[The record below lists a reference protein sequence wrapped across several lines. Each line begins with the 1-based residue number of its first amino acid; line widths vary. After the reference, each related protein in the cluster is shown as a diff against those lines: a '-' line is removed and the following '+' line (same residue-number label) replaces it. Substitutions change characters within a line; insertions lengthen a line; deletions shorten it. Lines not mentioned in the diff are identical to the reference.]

1 MDHQRTL
8 VVVMAVVGFGAIV
21 AGVHQE
27 LLHVAPGY
35 DGTITTGWDGRLNH
49 EEYLLARLGGVGVVG
64 ALAALRWKHA
74 VALPVAVGGVEIGYS
89 LVAVSH
95 YVRDPGL
102 YTTVQTFDGTT
113 RLVLGA
119 EPFLLVV
126 GGLLFLGAG
135 VAAWRTHGERAAGVR
150 EFVADAGREQRLVG
164 LRDE

>member
-1 MDHQRTL
+1 MDRQRIL
-8 VVVMAVVGFGAIV
+8 AVVMAVAGFGAVV
-21 AGVHQE
+21 AGIHQE

-35 DGTITTGWDGRLNH
+35 DGTITTGWDGQLNH
-49 EEYLLARLGGVGVVG
+49 EENLLARLGGLGVVG
-64 ALAALRWKHA
+64 ALAALRWKYAA
-74 VALPVAVGGVEIGYS
+74 VVPVVVGVVEVGYS

-113 RLVLGA
+113 RFVLGA

-135 VAAWRTHGERAAGVR
+135 FVAWRTHGERAATVR
-150 EFVADAGREQRLVG
+150 AFTDAGRKQHLAG
-164 LRDE
+164 FRDE